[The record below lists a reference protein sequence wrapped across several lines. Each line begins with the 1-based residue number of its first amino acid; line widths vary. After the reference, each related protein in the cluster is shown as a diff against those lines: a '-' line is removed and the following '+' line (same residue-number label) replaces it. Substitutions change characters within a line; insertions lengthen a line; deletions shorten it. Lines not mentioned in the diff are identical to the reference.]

1 MFRNLGHSI
10 KLLREIAGLSLEDV
24 AKGAG
29 IEENHLTRFEKGGEL
44 PSLESLRCI
53 LLAIGADFNMLAE
66 TLAFVDGRVER
77 LRATARRRLGQCTNG
92 GADEC
97 SRT

>member
-10 KLLREIAGLSLEDV
+10 KLLREIAGLTLEDV

-29 IEENHLTRFEKGGEL
+29 IEEGKLKRFEKGREL

-53 LLAIGADFNMLAE
+53 LLAIGADFNLFAE
-66 TLAFVDGRVER
+66 TLAFVDVRVER
-77 LRATARRRLGQCTNG
+77 LRAARHCLGQCTNG
-92 GADEC
+92 GTEDV
-97 SRT
+97 

>member
-10 KLLREIAGLSLEDV
+10 KLLREIAGLTLDDV

-29 IEENHLTRFEKGGEL
+29 IEKDHLAKFEKGREL
-44 PSLESLRCI
+44 PSLEALRCI
-53 LLAIGADFNMLAE
+53 LLAIGADFNLFAE

-77 LRATARRRLGQCTNG
+77 LRATAKHRLGQCTNEG
-92 GADEC
+92 ENEC
-97 SRT
+97 LRT